1 MAEDMRINC
10 ARTLDHCYS
19 LETCE
24 HMCEAARWVE
34 FLLELDVIHELQFP
48 TSSLADT
55 QPNAISMIFWQLA
68 RPSLGLGLLPSLG
81 TDHQGFS
88 ANRDQ
93 IS

>member
-34 FLLELDVIHELQFP
+34 FLLKLDVIHELQFP

-55 QPNAISMIFWQLA
+55 QPNAIDIIRVHQYHVM
-68 RPSLGLGLLPSLG
+68 LGVGSKECSITAALKAYDGSSP
-81 TDHQGFS
+81 
-88 ANRDQ
+88 
-93 IS
+93 

>member
-34 FLLELDVIHELQFP
+34 FLLKLDVIHELHCP
-48 TSSLADT
+48 TSSLTVDIIRVH
-55 QPNAISMIFWQLA
+55 QYHVM
-68 RPSLGLGLLPSLG
+68 LGVGSKECSITAALKAYDGSSP
-81 TDHQGFS
+81 
-88 ANRDQ
+88 
-93 IS
+93 

>member
-1 MAEDMRINC
+1 MVMAEDMRINC

-34 FLLELDVIHELQFP
+34 FLLKLDVIHELQFP

-55 QPNAISMIFWQLA
+55 QTNAIDIIHVHQYHVM
-68 RPSLGLGLLPSLG
+68 LGVNLKECSITAALKAYDGSPP
-81 TDHQGFS
+81 
-88 ANRDQ
+88 
-93 IS
+93 